1 MTILSLNKTTG
12 NRVFFCAVWRFFIAL
27 KEAFMLFQNELLII
41 LSLPLLFG
49 CVLLAYRLFG
59 KIGLYAM
66 TPIATILA
74 NIEVLMLVEGFGMEQ
89 TLGNV
94 MFACTFLITDILSEN
109 EGKKAASTAVWLGV
123 FASAVMLAVTQY
135 WLLYVPSEQ
144 DWARPAIET
153 IFSTTPRLMLGS
165 FLGYVVSQRF
175 DVWLYHR
182 LWALTEKKTGD
193 SRRFL
198 WLRNNAATLISQI
211 INTVLFTLISFF
223 GMYDT
228 PTLIGVMVS
237 SYVIYI
243 FTSLA
248 DTPALYLA
256 RRMKE
261 KQKIKE
267 RDL

>member
-1 MTILSLNKTTG
+1 MP
-12 NRVFFCAVWRFFIAL
+12 
-27 KEAFMLFQNELLII
+27 FQNELLLIFSI
-41 LSLPLLFG
+41 PLIFG
-49 CVLLAYRLFG
+49 LVVLAYRLFG
-59 KIGLYAM
+59 KVGLYAM
-66 TPIATILA
+66 TPVATILA

-94 MFACTFLITDILSEN
+94 MFASTFLITDILSEN

-123 FASAVMLAVTQY
+123 FASAVMLVVTQY
-135 WLLYVPSEQ
+135 WLLYLPSDN
-144 DWARPAIET
+144 DWARPAVESL
-153 IFSTTPRLMLGS
+153 FSTTPRLMLGS
-165 FLGYVVSQRF
+165 FLGYVISQRF

-182 LWALTEKKTGD
+182 LWRLTEKKTGD

-211 INTVLFTLISFF
+211 VNTFLFTLIAFG
-223 GMYDT
+223 GMYAF
-228 PTLIGVMVS
+228 PTLMGIMLS
-237 SYVIYI
+237 SYVVYI

-261 KQKIKE
+261 KHKVGEQGV
-267 RDL
+267 